1 MQITTAGTAC
11 CLGAILGGV
20 TLAVGGYVS
29 AYYSTFQDGGYNCVD
44 MTVAECARGD
54 AFTSSFLSFPIGV
67 LVGAV
72 LGLLAF
78 LLVRHL
84 SESRPPPISKAD
96 AEDEGIWPPPPTKPA
111 G

>member
-1 MQITTAGTAC
+1 MRIATAGTAC

-20 TLAVGGYVS
+20 ALAVEGYVS

-44 MTVAECARGD
+44 MTVAQCARGD
-54 AFTSSFLSFPIGV
+54 AFVSSLLSFPIGM

-84 SESRPPPISKAD
+84 SESRSSPIAKAD
-96 AEDEGIWPPPPTKPA
+96 AEDEGIWPPPPARPA
-111 G
+111 S